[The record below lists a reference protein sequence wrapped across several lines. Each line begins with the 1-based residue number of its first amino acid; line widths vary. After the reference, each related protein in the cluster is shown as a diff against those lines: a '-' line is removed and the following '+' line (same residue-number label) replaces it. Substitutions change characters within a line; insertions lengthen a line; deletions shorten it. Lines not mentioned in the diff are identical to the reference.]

1 MKMNRS
7 STPDDIQREIL
18 KELHKEQATPLPPD
32 EDDLF
37 GQSIGAT
44 LKTMSAQQ
52 KALAKLWIQQV
63 MYDTQYGNV
72 QSTPYR
78 CNNY

>member
-1 MKMNRS
+1 MKLS
-7 STPDDIQREIL
+7 STPDDIEREIL
-18 KELHKEQATPLPPD
+18 KELCKEQATPLPPD

-52 KALAKLWIQQV
+52 KALAKLRIQQV
-63 MYDTQYGNV
+63 MYDTQYGTV
-72 QSTPYR
+72 ITISIEY
-78 CNNY
+78 YV

>member
-1 MKMNRS
+1 MKRS
-7 STPDDIQREIL
+7 STPDDIEREIL
-18 KELHKEQATPLPPD
+18 KELRKEQATPLPPD

-52 KALAKLWIQQV
+52 KALAKLRIQQV
-63 MYDTQYGNV
+63 MYDTQYGTV
-72 QSTPYR
+72 QSTPYH

>member
-1 MKMNRS
+1 MKCS
-7 STPDDIQREIL
+7 FPDDIEREIL
-18 KELHKEQATPLPPD
+18 KELRKEQAIPLPPD

-52 KALAKLWIQQV
+52 KALAKLRIQQV
-63 MYDTQYGNV
+63 MYDTQYGTV
-72 QSTPYR
+72 QSSPYH
-78 CNNY
+78 CNN

>member
-1 MKMNRS
+1 MKRS
-7 STPDDIQREIL
+7 STPDDVEREIL
-18 KELHKEQATPLPPD
+18 KELRKEQATPLSPD

-52 KALAKLWIQQV
+52 KTLAKLQIQQV
-63 MYDTQYGNV
+63 MYDTQYGTA
-72 QSTPYR
+72 QSTPYH